1 MPYFKTENQ
10 SEYFMRVVRSIINLR
25 NAQKKVIADRQKAID
40 INNEMRYA
48 INS

>member
-1 MPYFKTENQ
+1 MPYFKMENQ
-10 SEYFMRVVRSIINLR
+10 SEYFSTDWKIENKFAKRT
-25 NAQKKVIADRQKAID
+25 KKVMTNRQKAID

>member
-1 MPYFKTENQ
+1 MPYFKNGE
-10 SEYFMRVVRSIINLR
+10 SIKIFHANWNIDNKFAKR
-25 NAQKKVIADRQKAID
+25 TKKVMANRQKAID